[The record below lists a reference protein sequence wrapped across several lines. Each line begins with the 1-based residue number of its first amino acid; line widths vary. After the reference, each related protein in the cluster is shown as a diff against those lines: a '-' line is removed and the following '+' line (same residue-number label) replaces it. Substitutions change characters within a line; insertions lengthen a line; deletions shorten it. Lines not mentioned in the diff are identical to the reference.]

1 MIHFEKIPRVHQN
14 KNGEKMAE
22 NRHSIEERVEL
33 SLLYD
38 FYGALLKENQRRM
51 FEGSILDDYN
61 LAEIAEDE
69 NITRQGV
76 HDAIKRACKQLREY
90 EQKLGL
96 VEKFEKQKELVKKL
110 HIILKGMNI
119 GDEGELEEV
128 YSIIDRDT
136 RRRIRLL
143 PKFKKCQE
151 KYLTYF
157 FCCIILFKVSEK
169 VLCVQI
175 LYISICCSVF
185 INKYICSKGGCYGI
199 R

>member
-96 VEKFEKQKELVKKL
+96 VEKFEKQKELVKNL

-128 YSIIDRDT
+128 YSIID
-136 RRRIRLL
+136 
-143 PKFKKCQE
+143 E
-151 KYLTYF
+151 
-157 FCCIILFKVSEK
+157 ILDEE
-169 VLCVQI
+169 
-175 LYISICCSVF
+175 
-185 INKYICSKGGCYGI
+185 
-199 R
+199 

>member
-1 MIHFEKIPRVHQN
+1 MIYFEKIPRVHQN

-51 FEGSILDDYN
+51 FEASILDDYN

-128 YSIIDRDT
+128 YSIID
-136 RRRIRLL
+136 
-143 PKFKKCQE
+143 E
-151 KYLTYF
+151 
-157 FCCIILFKVSEK
+157 ILDEE
-169 VLCVQI
+169 
-175 LYISICCSVF
+175 
-185 INKYICSKGGCYGI
+185 
-199 R
+199 

>member
-1 MIHFEKIPRVHQN
+1 MIHFVKIPRVYQN

-51 FEGSILDDYN
+51 FEASILDDYN

-128 YSIIDRDT
+128 YSIID
-136 RRRIRLL
+136 
-143 PKFKKCQE
+143 E
-151 KYLTYF
+151 
-157 FCCIILFKVSEK
+157 ILDEE
-169 VLCVQI
+169 
-175 LYISICCSVF
+175 
-185 INKYICSKGGCYGI
+185 
-199 R
+199 

>member
-1 MIHFEKIPRVHQN
+1 MIYFEKIPRVYQN

-51 FEGSILDDYN
+51 FEASILDDYN

-128 YSIIDRDT
+128 YSIID
-136 RRRIRLL
+136 
-143 PKFKKCQE
+143 E
-151 KYLTYF
+151 
-157 FCCIILFKVSEK
+157 ILDEE
-169 VLCVQI
+169 
-175 LYISICCSVF
+175 
-185 INKYICSKGGCYGI
+185 
-199 R
+199 

>member
-1 MIHFEKIPRVHQN
+1 MIHFEKIPRVYQN

-33 SLLYD
+33 SLFYD

-51 FEGSILDDYN
+51 FEASILDDYN

-128 YSIIDRDT
+128 YSIID
-136 RRRIRLL
+136 
-143 PKFKKCQE
+143 E
-151 KYLTYF
+151 
-157 FCCIILFKVSEK
+157 ILDEE
-169 VLCVQI
+169 
-175 LYISICCSVF
+175 
-185 INKYICSKGGCYGI
+185 
-199 R
+199 

>member
-22 NRHSIEERVEL
+22 NRHSIEESVEL

-51 FEGSILDDYN
+51 FEASILDDYN

-128 YSIIDRDT
+128 YSIID
-136 RRRIRLL
+136 
-143 PKFKKCQE
+143 E
-151 KYLTYF
+151 
-157 FCCIILFKVSEK
+157 ILDEE
-169 VLCVQI
+169 
-175 LYISICCSVF
+175 
-185 INKYICSKGGCYGI
+185 
-199 R
+199 

>member
-1 MIHFEKIPRVHQN
+1 MIRFEKIPRVHQN

-51 FEGSILDDYN
+51 FEASILDDYN

-128 YSIIDRDT
+128 YSIID
-136 RRRIRLL
+136 
-143 PKFKKCQE
+143 E
-151 KYLTYF
+151 
-157 FCCIILFKVSEK
+157 ILDEE
-169 VLCVQI
+169 
-175 LYISICCSVF
+175 
-185 INKYICSKGGCYGI
+185 
-199 R
+199 

>member
-128 YSIIDRDT
+128 YSIID
-136 RRRIRLL
+136 
-143 PKFKKCQE
+143 E
-151 KYLTYF
+151 
-157 FCCIILFKVSEK
+157 ILDEE
-169 VLCVQI
+169 
-175 LYISICCSVF
+175 
-185 INKYICSKGGCYGI
+185 
-199 R
+199 

>member
-90 EQKLGL
+90 EQ
-96 VEKFEKQKELVKKL
+96 
-110 HIILKGMNI
+110 NAWSCR
-119 GDEGELEEV
+119 EV
-128 YSIIDRDT
+128 
-136 RRRIRLL
+136 
-143 PKFKKCQE
+143 
-151 KYLTYF
+151 
-157 FCCIILFKVSEK
+157 
-169 VLCVQI
+169 
-175 LYISICCSVF
+175 
-185 INKYICSKGGCYGI
+185 
-199 R
+199 

>member
-1 MIHFEKIPRVHQN
+1 MIHFEKMLRVHQN

-51 FEGSILDDYN
+51 FEASILDDYN

-128 YSIIDRDT
+128 YSIID
-136 RRRIRLL
+136 
-143 PKFKKCQE
+143 E
-151 KYLTYF
+151 
-157 FCCIILFKVSEK
+157 ILDEE
-169 VLCVQI
+169 
-175 LYISICCSVF
+175 
-185 INKYICSKGGCYGI
+185 
-199 R
+199 

>member
-1 MIHFEKIPRVHQN
+1 MIHFEKIPRVYQN
-14 KNGEKMAE
+14 KNGERMAE

-51 FEGSILDDYN
+51 FEASILDDYN

-128 YSIIDRDT
+128 YSIID
-136 RRRIRLL
+136 
-143 PKFKKCQE
+143 E
-151 KYLTYF
+151 
-157 FCCIILFKVSEK
+157 ILDEE
-169 VLCVQI
+169 
-175 LYISICCSVF
+175 
-185 INKYICSKGGCYGI
+185 
-199 R
+199 

>member
-1 MIHFEKIPRVHQN
+1 MKNFEMDFLKSAKMIHFEKIPRVHQN

-51 FEGSILDDYN
+51 FEASILDDYN

-128 YSIIDRDT
+128 YSIID
-136 RRRIRLL
+136 
-143 PKFKKCQE
+143 E
-151 KYLTYF
+151 
-157 FCCIILFKVSEK
+157 ILDEE
-169 VLCVQI
+169 
-175 LYISICCSVF
+175 
-185 INKYICSKGGCYGI
+185 
-199 R
+199 

>member
-22 NRHSIEERVEL
+22 NRHSIEERPEH

-51 FEGSILDDYN
+51 FEASILDDYN

-128 YSIIDRDT
+128 YSIID
-136 RRRIRLL
+136 
-143 PKFKKCQE
+143 E
-151 KYLTYF
+151 
-157 FCCIILFKVSEK
+157 ILDEE
-169 VLCVQI
+169 
-175 LYISICCSVF
+175 
-185 INKYICSKGGCYGI
+185 
-199 R
+199 

>member
-119 GDEGELEEV
+119 GDA
-128 YSIIDRDT
+128 SAAAART
-136 RRRIRLL
+136 
-143 PKFKKCQE
+143 
-151 KYLTYF
+151 
-157 FCCIILFKVSEK
+157 
-169 VLCVQI
+169 
-175 LYISICCSVF
+175 
-185 INKYICSKGGCYGI
+185 
-199 R
+199 

>member
-110 HIILKGMNI
+110 HIIIKGMNI

-128 YSIIDRDT
+128 YSIID
-136 RRRIRLL
+136 
-143 PKFKKCQE
+143 E
-151 KYLTYF
+151 
-157 FCCIILFKVSEK
+157 ILDEE
-169 VLCVQI
+169 
-175 LYISICCSVF
+175 
-185 INKYICSKGGCYGI
+185 
-199 R
+199 

>member
-1 MIHFEKIPRVHQN
+1 MIRFEKIPRVHQN

-51 FEGSILDDYN
+51 FEASILDDYN

-128 YSIIDRDT
+128 YSIRD
-136 RRRIRLL
+136 
-143 PKFKKCQE
+143 E
-151 KYLTYF
+151 
-157 FCCIILFKVSEK
+157 ILDEE
-169 VLCVQI
+169 
-175 LYISICCSVF
+175 
-185 INKYICSKGGCYGI
+185 
-199 R
+199 

>member
-51 FEGSILDDYN
+51 FEASILDDYN
-61 LAEIAEDE
+61 LAEIAEDD

-96 VEKFEKQKELVKKL
+96 IEKFEKQKELVKKL

-128 YSIIDRDT
+128 YSIID
-136 RRRIRLL
+136 
-143 PKFKKCQE
+143 E
-151 KYLTYF
+151 
-157 FCCIILFKVSEK
+157 ILDEE
-169 VLCVQI
+169 
-175 LYISICCSVF
+175 
-185 INKYICSKGGCYGI
+185 
-199 R
+199 

>member
-51 FEGSILDDYN
+51 FEASILDDYN
-61 LAEIAEDE
+61 LAEIAEYE

-128 YSIIDRDT
+128 YSIID
-136 RRRIRLL
+136 
-143 PKFKKCQE
+143 E
-151 KYLTYF
+151 
-157 FCCIILFKVSEK
+157 ILDEE
-169 VLCVQI
+169 
-175 LYISICCSVF
+175 
-185 INKYICSKGGCYGI
+185 
-199 R
+199 